1 MRVLADVSDKQYFTK
16 LARQIKMLSSEC
28 RVTDNGI
35 YGVSQLKG
43 KVVAKIIDDYLT
55 SQGPVI
61 YQLQVVDVKKVAG
74 YYIARME
81 YVDADDDSL
90 VSVSVCDS
98 EADTLVCV
106 AEVEY

>member
-1 MRVLADVSDKQYFTK
+1 MKVLADVSGKQYFTK

-43 KVVAKIIDDYLT
+43 KVVAKIIDDYLG
-55 SQGPVI
+55 QGPVT
-61 YQLQVVDVKKVAG
+61 YQLQVIDIKKVSG
-74 YYIARME
+74 YYIAHME
-81 YVDADDDSL
+81 YVDEDDDSL

-98 EADTLVCV
+98 EANTLVCV